1 MNFLYFLLALFFRD
15 DSVLEDNN
23 HRKGLIVAFTLKK
36 SSEEA
41 SSKGNDSKEFVE
53 VTLWSSSG
61 DALDGHKYEEEMNIE
76 SPCEATNE
84 SKSREE
90 QK

>member
-1 MNFLYFLLALFFRD
+1 MNFFYFLLVLFFRG
-15 DSVLEDNN
+15 DSVLEDDN
-23 HRKGLIVAFTLKK
+23 HPKGLVVSFTLKK
-36 SSEEA
+36 SFEEA
-41 SSKGNDSKEFVE
+41 SGEGNDSKEFVE

-84 SKSREE
+84 SKSGEE